1 MDTWN
6 AAVNLV
12 SSSTSLDS
20 GTKSRLSSKGGW
32 ETFGI
37 SVWDKVENP
46 EAYNRD
52 KYPEVT
58 KSLATAV
65 KPFR

>member
-6 AAVNLV
+6 TVVNLV

-20 GTKSRLSSKGGW
+20 RPKSRLSPRSGW
-32 ETFGI
+32 EAFGI
-37 SVWDKVENP
+37 SVWVKAENR

-52 KYPEVT
+52 KYPEAT
-58 KSLATAV
+58 KSLATVV

>member
-1 MDTWN
+1 
-6 AAVNLV
+6 
-12 SSSTSLDS
+12 
-20 GTKSRLSSKGGW
+20 
-32 ETFGI
+32 
-37 SVWDKVENP
+37 VWDKVENP